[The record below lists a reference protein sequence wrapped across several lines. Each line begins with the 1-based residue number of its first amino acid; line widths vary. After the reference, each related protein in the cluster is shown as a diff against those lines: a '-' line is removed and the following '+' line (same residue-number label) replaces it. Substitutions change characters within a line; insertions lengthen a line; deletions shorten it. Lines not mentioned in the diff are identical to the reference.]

1 MRLSLALL
9 GGLLLL
15 AGLAWQLLGWRPPDT
30 WNPWAV
36 LDVRQAPNLLTPYK
50 LSRLRDDP
58 ELCRRAL
65 ATSSLR
71 YRRQADSPADA
82 SCPLRNVWRI
92 EGGDVRLSSSFLA
105 SCPLAVAYA
114 LFEVQGLQ
122 PAAQR
127 AFGQPVAQI
136 DHLGSFACRNVYHR
150 KQGRPSQHATAN
162 ALDISGFRL
171 KDGQR
176 ILLARD
182 WQGEGVKA
190 QFLREVQQVA
200 CESFSTVLG
209 PDYNAA
215 HHNHFHLDMGFWQ
228 ICR

>member
-1 MRLSLALL
+1 MRLLATVL
-9 GGLLLL
+9 GGVMV
-15 AGLAWQLLGWRPPDT
+15 AGAVAWYLGWRPPAA
-30 WNPWAV
+30 WNPWAA
-36 LDVRQAPNLLTPYK
+36 LDVRQPPNLLTAYK

-58 ELCRRAL
+58 DLCRQAL
-65 ATSSLR
+65 QTSALR
-71 YRRQADSPADA
+71 YREQADSPETAR
-82 SCPLRNVWRI
+82 CPLRNVWRI
-92 EGGDVRLSSSFLA
+92 DAGEARLSSSFLA

-114 LFEVQGLQ
+114 LFETHGLQ

-127 AFGQPVAQI
+127 VFGQSVAQV

-150 KQGRPSQHATAN
+150 EQGRLSQHATAN

-176 ILLARD
+176 IVLARD
-182 WQGEGVKA
+182 WQAGGAKA
-190 QFLREVQQVA
+190 QFLREVRDAA

-215 HHNHFHLDMGFWQ
+215 HVNHFHLDAGRWQ
-228 ICR
+228 VCR